1 MISESSHGDP
11 WNRLRSVRWAA
22 RVASLSLGL
31 IGLLAIVAF
40 ARMVGPPPRTSTID
54 ASAWLLSCI
63 GAALMAY
70 LTAIIVLGL
79 LARVGPWDG
88 AIRALDRVTIA
99 PIRRLLDAA
108 IGGAFALAVVGGPA
122 GASSSV
128 PVTHLPASS
137 VPVVVGLGD
146 GGAPLLVRLS
156 PHPSASARSGAA
168 RPVERAQ
175 TPATELASE
184 GRVGP
189 ALTERPGRLAPPAD
203 PVLVPFDEAVLVAP
217 DRVEPPGLFAEPGAR
232 SASMR
237 VPEPPGAARVSSP
250 IFVSAP
256 GSVAEPVLTDS
267 RHSES
272 PIAQGGTWRVR
283 QGDHLWSIAERTVAR
298 YRPDPSD
305 HDIAKYWL
313 ALLAANRHRL
323 VDPDRIY
330 PGQDLVLP
338 HYS

>member
-128 PVTHLPASS
+128 PSRTFRRRAFRWSL
-137 VPVVVGLGD
+137 
-146 GGAPLLVRLS
+146 
-156 PHPSASARSGAA
+156 ASAMAARRSSCDYPPTRVPRPDPA
-168 RPVERAQ
+168 RPVQSSGPKPQPPSWHR
-175 TPATELASE
+175 
-184 GRVGP
+184 RVGSG
-189 ALTERPGRLAPPAD
+189 RP
-203 PVLVPFDEAVLVAP
+203 
-217 DRVEPPGLFAEPGAR
+217 
-232 SASMR
+232 
-237 VPEPPGAARVSSP
+237 
-250 IFVSAP
+250 
-256 GSVAEPVLTDS
+256 
-267 RHSES
+267 
-272 PIAQGGTWRVR
+272 
-283 QGDHLWSIAERTVAR
+283 
-298 YRPDPSD
+298 
-305 HDIAKYWL
+305 
-313 ALLAANRHRL
+313 
-323 VDPDRIY
+323 
-330 PGQDLVLP
+330 
-338 HYS
+338 